1 MTTNLNQIIL
11 EEVRALRTRFDV
23 HSADTG
29 ERLAILETHIS
40 SLVGDLQPGRMTILE
55 ASVKELSKWRWKMV
69 GYCAGISGTVSTT
82 AVILFHYLK

>member
-11 EEVRALRTRFDV
+11 EEVRGLRTRFDV

-29 ERLAILETHIS
+29 ERLATLEAHVS

-69 GYCAGISGTVSTT
+69 GYCLGISGTVSTT